1 MGSATGL
8 RSRISGREVVEVAV
22 VLVVYLLFIAVGAV
36 AGQTTIGIEIVSPP
50 NGTSVASSPV
60 ELVARVTVRSA
71 PLSNVSA
78 RFTIRLSTG
87 AEGDFETLT
96 DAQGIARFVF
106 PAQSGNYTW
115 FVSVISERYP
125 TIVSRHAV
133 FTVKLS
139 LTIAAL
145 LPSIRSFAV
154 SPVQFRVRVVDM
166 NGQPVEFANV
176 TFYIDSRR
184 VGSNLTDRNGIAD
197 LSWPLNLGQHA
208 WFASASK
215 DGEGGISNPSIFVV
229 G

>member
-1 MGSATGL
+1 MVSATGL
-8 RSRISGREVVEVAV
+8 RSRISGREVVGVAV

-36 AGQTTIGIEIVSPP
+36 AGQTTVGLEIVSPR
-50 NGTSVASSPV
+50 NGASVASSPV

-96 DAQGIARFVF
+96 DAQGIARLVF
-106 PAQSGNYTW
+106 PAESGNYTW

-125 TIVSRHAV
+125 TIVSCHAV

-139 LTIAAL
+139 LTITTL
-145 LPSIRSFAV
+145 LPSIRSIAV
-154 SPVQFRVRVVDM
+154 SPVQFRVRIVDLS
-166 NGQPVEFANV
+166 GQPVESANV
-176 TFYIDSRR
+176 TFYIDSRK

-197 LSWPLNLGQHA
+197 LSWPLNPGQHA

-215 DGEGGISNPSIFVV
+215 DGEGGISKLSIFVV

>member
-1 MGSATGL
+1 MASATGS
-8 RSRISGREVVEVAV
+8 RSRISGRRVVEVAV

-36 AGQTTIGIEIVSPP
+36 AGQTTVGIKIVSPR
-50 NGTSVASSPV
+50 NGISVTSSPV

-96 DAQGIARFVF
+96 DAQGIARLVF
-106 PAQSGNYTW
+106 PAESGNYTW

-139 LTIAAL
+139 LTIATL
-145 LPSIRSFAV
+145 LPSIQSFAA
-154 SPVQFRVRVVDM
+154 SPVQFKVRVVDM
-166 NGQPVEFANV
+166 NGQPVESANV

-184 VGSNLTDRNGIAD
+184 VGSNLTDRNGIASF
-197 LSWPLNLGQHA
+197 SWPLNLGQHA
-208 WFASASK
+208 WFVSASK
-215 DGEGGISNPSIFVV
+215 DGEGGISKLSIFVV